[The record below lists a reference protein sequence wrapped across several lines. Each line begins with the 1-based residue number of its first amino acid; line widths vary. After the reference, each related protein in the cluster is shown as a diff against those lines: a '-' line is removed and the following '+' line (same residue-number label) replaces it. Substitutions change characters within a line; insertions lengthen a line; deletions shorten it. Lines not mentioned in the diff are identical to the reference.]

1 MAAAGIDEIENIG
14 RRIVAALVSQ
24 AAVDAV
30 LLGQGLT
37 EARIDIVGVL
47 YGGDGCLEIVLETRR
62 IRRWEKLEQAER
74 CRVDPVGWNQI
85 ARERASLSR
94 IASGFIARI
103 VNGYGALGA
112 DGLREIAGA
121 LEQRGH
127 GLGAGGATARA
138 PQLIV
143 EGESPLGVIEQVRNL
158 QGPAEHHAGA
168 RFGVSRLGRVLT
180 VDGVASGIPNRIVER
195 ERCVAVVLCAGIAAS
210 VAERGYA
217 GPGATG
223 TATLAAAT
231 WTATSAARAA
241 TPPESASAE
250 SATASSERAAASAGS
265 TAAGARG
272 VAAHAVDTDAAH
284 AVNAQ
289 TSAGAA
295 EPVILLRH
303 VQAAAHTAVDHEGSV
318 GALAHIGRGRISECA
333 FSAGDGIGVSRGIHI
348 HALIVVGLGQGRAA
362 AAPLCRRCCGTRRGS
377 RNRFC
382 RGDRRGCRWR

>member
-168 RFGVSRLGRVLT
+168 RFGVARLGRVLT

-195 ERCVAVVLCAGIAAS
+195 ERCVAVVLCAGIAAP
-210 VAERGYA
+210 VAERGYT
-217 GPGATG
+217 GPAATG
-223 TATLAAAT
+223 TATLAAAAAA
-231 WTATSAARAA
+231 WTATPSAKAATAESARA
-241 TPPESASAE
+241 
-250 SATASSERAAASAGS
+250 ATASSERAAA
-265 TAAGARG
+265 AAR
-272 VAAHAVDTDAAH
+272 
-284 AVNAQ
+284 
-289 TSAGAA
+289 
-295 EPVILLRH
+295 
-303 VQAAAHTAVDHEGSV
+303 
-318 GALAHIGRGRISECA
+318 
-333 FSAGDGIGVSRGIHI
+333 
-348 HALIVVGLGQGRAA
+348 
-362 AAPLCRRCCGTRRGS
+362 
-377 RNRFC
+377 
-382 RGDRRGCRWR
+382 